1 MIKNLQTIK
10 EKSNIVNIISRFIEV
25 HESGSSAKACC
36 PFHGEKTPSFNIS
49 HKKQVYHCFGCGK
62 SGDVFQFVEDMM
74 KVEFVEAV
82 EYVAKEVGERVE
94 YEKGRENFRQ
104 EYAAAKDTKD
114 LLIRI
119 TDEVHKFYTHNTWG
133 HTPPFSFDRID
144 IDGRDYKGET
154 IDEFKLC
161 YAPTNVL
168 YKAAKDGRFS
178 IDDLEKAGFISK
190 SDRTGGYYD
199 YFSNRTLFPLF
210 DPSGKVI
217 GFTGRKQPDSPEK
230 SAKYKNS
237 PDSAIFNKSKFLFGL
252 HQNGNTISRMD
263 TAYIVEG
270 QHDLLTMYEAGIK
283 NVVATSGTALTAH
296 HAKLLNRYCD
306 SAVLLFDADE
316 AGLKATIRGVEV
328 LAEVMNVKVC
338 HLVTEQE
345 RIAYDVLKGY
355 TPDPCDYIRQRG
367 VEAFRDTVK
376 ENTQDGIIWAIMRN
390 WDKNDLERQQQCYA
404 IAARILSKVSLLKRD
419 MYIRELSTK
428 NRMGIGVKKILE
440 EQVNLYLSE
449 HFQKSSFTREQQDQ
463 ITKYGIYV
471 SNKQYYRPLNDGE
484 GVPISNFFIRSMLLI
499 DGNSSSERVIEMEN
513 NEGLKVI
520 ARIKSEVFTELGSF
534 RAWSE
539 SRGNFFLDIEAKM
552 WSNIRKL
559 IYSQMTVAYPITIL
573 GHHRAGFYTFRNGI
587 YDGEVFQPANDMG
600 VVQAGSDHYIITA
613 SANFDNS
620 KADDGNDKNI
630 NSTFLLYNNNGGHRY
645 SFNEWGEMM
654 RTCYGTKAIP
664 GMSYFAAS
672 LFRDI
677 IFERFTYFPHFN
689 VFGVKGSG
697 KNYFIE
703 SLMSCFGRVEPP
715 VDLSSVTD
723 KALPRIMG
731 AMRNSLAW
739 FDEYKNETQPEI
751 ISVLRGAYGASG
763 RTTAEKSMDNNTRRF
778 QPRSGLIISGEH
790 RPTKDIALYSRCC
803 AVETQSSVFTA
814 DQIRITEKLK
824 ELEQS
829 GAMVEVTLY
838 LLRYREYIHRNFY
851 NKFRD
856 IRNGL
861 LDLTA
866 GKSVE
871 SRILANWAV
880 ISTIG
885 ECLRD
890 AGEKVPWELHE
901 MLDIAVER
909 IIYQSSIVTSEDH
922 LANFWRIAAYLL
934 EDNKVYHN
942 HDIIVQAQK
951 SVKIW
956 GKSSRET
963 IEYSTQDGE
972 NAKFIYLR
980 LTKLHPLYMQY
991 MQMQNRS
998 NGMQIGTL
1006 EHYITTSKWYV
1017 GKCKKKFKDEAQI
1030 CYVLRADNDFPVEFM
1045 YSKDVAEDSP
1055 F

>member
-1 MIKNLQTIK
+1 MIKNLDDIRAKSDILTI
-10 EKSNIVNIISRFIEV
+10 IGRFVEV
-25 HESGSSAKACC
+25 QRAGAAHKACC

-49 HKKQVYHCFGCGK
+49 PRKQVYHCFGCGK
-62 SGDVFQFVEDMM
+62 SGDVFQFVEEMM
-74 KVEFVEAV
+74 KVDFIEAV

-104 EYAAAKDTKD
+104 EYAAARDTKD
-114 LLIRI
+114 LLIKI

-133 HTPPFSFDRID
+133 HTPPFSWDRID

-190 SDRTGGYYD
+190 SDKTGGYYD

-210 DPSGKVI
+210 DPAGKVI

-306 SAVLLFDADE
+306 SSVLLFDADE

-338 HLVTEQE
+338 HLVTEPSH
-345 RIAYDVLKGY
+345 GY
-355 TPDPCDYIRQRG
+355 TPDPCDFIRQMG
-367 VEAFRDTVK
+367 VESFRATIE
-376 ENTQDGIIWAIMRN
+376 ENTQDGIIWAIMRE
-390 WDKNDLERQQQCYA
+390 WDTKDLERQQRCYA
-404 IAARILSKVSLLKRD
+404 IAARILSKVSQLKRD
-419 MYIRELSTK
+419 MYVRELATK
-428 NRMGIGVKKILE
+428 NRMGTGIKKMLE
-440 EQVNLYLSE
+440 DQINNYLAENAPQSA
-449 HFQKSSFTREQQDQ
+449 FTREQQDQ
-463 ITKYGIYV
+463 IAKYGVYV
-471 SNKQYYRPLNDGE
+471 SNRQYHVPIDDGR

-499 DGNSSSERVIEMEN
+499 DGNASSERVVEMEN
-513 NEGLKVI
+513 INGLKII
-520 ARIKSEVFTELGSF
+520 ARIRSDVFTDIGAF
-534 RAWSE
+534 RAWCE
-539 SRGNFFLDIEAKM
+539 SKGHFMLKVKTEQ
-552 WSNIRKL
+552 WTSIRDL
-559 IYSQMTVAYPITIL
+559 VYDHMTIAYPITVL
-573 GHHRAGFYTFRNGI
+573 GTHREGFYTFRNGI
-587 YDGEVFQPANDMG
+587 FDGEVFQHCNDMG
-600 VVQAGSDHYIITA
+600 VVQAGADHYLITS

-630 NSTFLLYNNNGGHRY
+630 TSTFMTYPRESGHRY
-645 SFNEWGEMM
+645 SFSEWGEMM
-654 RTCYGTKAIP
+654 RTSYGTKAIP
-664 GMSYFAAS
+664 GMAYYAAS

-703 SLMSCFGRVEPP
+703 SIMSCFGRVEAP
-715 VDLSSVTD
+715 VDLTATTE
-723 KALPRIMG
+723 KALPRLMG
-731 AMRNSLAW
+731 AVRNSIVW
-739 FDEYKNETQPEI
+739 FDEYKNDLSPDM
-751 ISVLRGAYGASG
+751 ISALRGAYGASG
-763 RTTAEKSMDNNTRRF
+763 RTTAERSMDNNTRRF
-778 QPRSGLIISGEH
+778 QPKSGIIISGEH
-790 RPTKDIALYSRCC
+790 RPTKDIALYSRCL
-803 AVETQSSVFTA
+803 AVETESSVFTGA
-814 DQIRITEKLK
+814 QMQVVEKLK
-824 ELEQS
+824 EVEQTGS
-829 GAMVEVTLY
+829 LVNITTY
-838 LLRYREYIHRNFY
+838 LLRYREHIQLNFY
-851 NKFRD
+851 NKFRE
-856 IRNGL
+856 IRDGL

-866 GKSVE
+866 GKAVE

-880 ISTIG
+880 LSTVG

-890 AGEKVPWELHE
+890 AGENVPWALHE
-901 MLDIAVER
+901 MLDIAVDR

-942 HDIIVQAQK
+942 HDIIVQAGT
-951 SVKIW
+951 SIKIW
-956 GKSSRET
+956 GKSNRET
-963 IEYSTQDGE
+963 VEYVTPDGE
-972 NAKFIYLR
+972 KAKFIYLR
-980 LTKLHPLYMQY
+980 LTKIHPLYMQY
-991 MQMQNRS
+991 MQLQNRS

-1017 GKCKKKFKDEAQI
+1017 GKCYKKFKGETQV
-1030 CYVLRADNDFPVEFM
+1030 CFVLRADQDFPVDLM
-1045 YSKDVAEDSP
+1045 YSKEVEQDSP